1 MVLNGNIK
9 KKTVFDWFKE
19 ITTDKRPWSFF
30 DDDFKKEFNVFLI
43 HKIVSMTEAYI
54 DVANIGQSL
63 PYTDKEKIYKFYCEF
78 LPKKSIY
85 SKYIKGVK
93 TKPNENLLKYISKFY
108 ECSFRE
114 AEEYIQ
120 ILKKEDIQD
129 ILNRYGIEDKEIKKL
144 LK

>member
-1 MVLNGNIK
+1 MTI
-9 KKTVFDWFKE
+9 FDFFKQV
-19 ITTDKRPWSFF
+19 TTDKKPWSSFTE
-30 DDDFKKEFNVFLI
+30 DEQKAFNPYML

-54 DVANIGQSL
+54 EVANMGQSL
-63 PYTDKEKIYKFYCEF
+63 PYTDKGKIYKFYCEL

-85 SKYIKGVK
+85 SKYVKGTK
-93 TKPNENLLKYISKFY
+93 TKSNEDLLEYISKFY

-120 ILKKEDIQD
+120 ILKKEDMYD

>member
-1 MVLNGNIK
+1 MTI
-9 KKTVFDWFKE
+9 FDFFKQV
-19 ITTDKRPWSFF
+19 TTDKKPWSSFTE
-30 DDDFKKEFNVFLI
+30 DEQKAFNPYML

-54 DVANIGQSL
+54 EVANIGQSL
-63 PYTDKEKIYKFYCEF
+63 PYTDKEKIYKFYCEL
-78 LPKKSIY
+78 LPKKSVY
-85 SKYIKGVK
+85 SKYVKGTK
-93 TKPNENLLKYISKFY
+93 TKLNEDLLKYISKFY

-120 ILKKEDIQD
+120 ILNKEEMYD

>member
-1 MVLNGNIK
+1 MTI
-9 KKTVFDWFKE
+9 FDFFKQV
-19 ITTDKRPWSFF
+19 TTDKKPWSSFTE
-30 DDDFKKEFNVFLI
+30 DEQKAFNPYML

-54 DVANIGQSL
+54 EVANIGQSL
-63 PYTDKEKIYKFYCEF
+63 PYTDKEKIYKFYCEL
-78 LPKKSIY
+78 LPKKSVY
-85 SKYIKGVK
+85 SKYIKGTK
-93 TKPNENLLKYISKFY
+93 TKLNEDLLKYISRFY

-120 ILKKEDIQD
+120 ILNKEEMYD

>member
-1 MVLNGNIK
+1 MTI
-9 KKTVFDWFKE
+9 FDFFKQV
-19 ITTDKRPWSFF
+19 TTDKKPWSSFTE
-30 DDDFKKEFNVFLI
+30 DEKKAFNPYML

-54 DVANIGQSL
+54 EVANMGQSL
-63 PYTDKEKIYKFYCEF
+63 PYTDKEKIYKFYCEL
-78 LPKKSIY
+78 LPKKSVY
-85 SKYIKGVK
+85 SKYIKGTK
-93 TKPNENLLKYISKFY
+93 TKSNEDLLGYISKFY

-120 ILKKEDIQD
+120 LLRKEDMYD

>member
-1 MVLNGNIK
+1 MTI
-9 KKTVFDWFKE
+9 FDFFKQV
-19 ITTDKRPWSFF
+19 TTDKKPWSSFTE
-30 DDDFKKEFNVFLI
+30 DEQKAFNPYIL

-54 DVANIGQSL
+54 EVANIGQSL
-63 PYTDKEKIYKFYCEF
+63 PYTDKEKIYKFYCEL

-85 SKYIKGVK
+85 SKYVKGTK
-93 TKPNENLLKYISKFY
+93 TKSNEDLLEYISKFY

-114 AEEYIQ
+114 AEEYIS
-120 ILKKEDIQD
+120 ILKKEDMYD

>member
-1 MVLNGNIK
+1 MTI
-9 KKTVFDWFKE
+9 FDFFKQV
-19 ITTDKRPWSFF
+19 TTDKKPWLSFTE
-30 DDDFKKEFNVFLI
+30 DEQKAFNPYML

-54 DVANIGQSL
+54 EVANIGQSL
-63 PYTDKEKIYKFYCEF
+63 PYTDKEKIYKFYCEL

-85 SKYIKGVK
+85 SKYVKGTK
-93 TKPNENLLKYISKFY
+93 TKSNEDLLEYISKFY

-120 ILKKEDIQD
+120 ILKKEDMYD

-144 LK
+144 LKEK

>member
-1 MVLNGNIK
+1 MKI
-9 KKTVFDWFKE
+9 FDFFKQV
-19 ITTDKRPWSFF
+19 TTDKKPWSSFTE
-30 DDDFKKEFNVFLI
+30 DEQKAFNPYML

-54 DVANIGQSL
+54 EVANIGQSL
-63 PYTDKEKIYKFYCEF
+63 PYTDKEKIYKFYCEL

-85 SKYIKGVK
+85 SKYVKGTK
-93 TKPNENLLKYISKFY
+93 TKSNEDLLGYISKFY

-114 AEEYIQ
+114 AEEYIS
-120 ILKKEDIQD
+120 ILKKEDMYD

>member
-1 MVLNGNIK
+1 MTI
-9 KKTVFDWFKE
+9 FDFFKQV
-19 ITTDKRPWSFF
+19 TTDKKPWSSFTE
-30 DDDFKKEFNVFLI
+30 DEQKAFNPYML

-54 DVANIGQSL
+54 EVANIGPSL
-63 PYTDKEKIYKFYCEF
+63 PYTDKEKIYKFYCEL

-85 SKYIKGVK
+85 SKYVKGTK
-93 TKPNENLLKYISKFY
+93 TKSNEDLLEYISKFY

-120 ILKKEDIQD
+120 ILKKEDMYD

>member
-1 MVLNGNIK
+1 MTI
-9 KKTVFDWFKE
+9 FDFFKQV
-19 ITTDKRPWSFF
+19 TTDKKPWSSFTE
-30 DDDFKKEFNVFLI
+30 DEQKAFNPYML

-54 DVANIGQSL
+54 EVANIGQSL
-63 PYTDKEKIYKFYCEF
+63 PYTDKEKIYKFYCEL
-78 LPKKSIY
+78 LPKKSVY
-85 SKYIKGVK
+85 SKYIKG
-93 TKPNENLLKYISKFY
+93 TKIKSNEDLLGYISKFY

-120 ILKKEDIQD
+120 ILKKENMYD

>member
-1 MVLNGNIK
+1 MTI
-9 KKTVFDWFKE
+9 FDFFKHV
-19 ITTDKRPWSFF
+19 TTDKKSWSSFTE
-30 DDDFKKEFNVFLI
+30 DEQKAFNSFML
-43 HKIVSMTEAYI
+43 HRIVSMTEAYI
-54 DVANIGQSL
+54 NVANIGQSL

-93 TKPNENLLKYISKFY
+93 TKSNEDLLKYISKFY

>member
-1 MVLNGNIK
+1 MTI
-9 KKTVFDWFKE
+9 FDFFKQV
-19 ITTDKRPWSFF
+19 TTDKKPWSSFTE
-30 DDDFKKEFNVFLI
+30 DEQKAFNPYML

-54 DVANIGQSL
+54 EVANLGQSL

-93 TKPNENLLKYISKFY
+93 TKPNENLLKYISKFH

-120 ILKKEDIQD
+120 ILKKEDMQD

>member
-1 MVLNGNIK
+1 MTI
-9 KKTVFDWFKE
+9 FDFFKQV
-19 ITTDKRPWSFF
+19 TTDKKPWLSFTE
-30 DDDFKKEFNVFLI
+30 DEQKAFNPYML

-54 DVANIGQSL
+54 EVANIGQSL
-63 PYTDKEKIYKFYCEF
+63 PYTDKEKIYKFYCEL

-85 SKYIKGVK
+85 SKYVKGTK
-93 TKPNENLLKYISKFY
+93 TKSNEDLLEYISKFY

-120 ILKKEDIQD
+120 ILKKEDMYD

>member
-1 MVLNGNIK
+1 MTI
-9 KKTVFDWFKE
+9 FDFFKQV
-19 ITTDKRPWSFF
+19 TTDKKPWSSFTE
-30 DDDFKKEFNVFLI
+30 DEQKAFNPYML

-54 DVANIGQSL
+54 EVAHIGQSL
-63 PYTDKEKIYKFYCEF
+63 PYTDKEKIYKFYCEL
-78 LPKKSIY
+78 LPKKSVY
-85 SKYIKGVK
+85 SKYVKGTK
-93 TKPNENLLKYISKFY
+93 TKSNEDLLGYISKFY

-120 ILKKEDIQD
+120 ILKKEDMYN

>member
-1 MVLNGNIK
+1 MTI
-9 KKTVFDWFKE
+9 FDFFKQV
-19 ITTDKRPWSFF
+19 TTDKKPWLSFTE
-30 DDDFKKEFNVFLI
+30 DEQKAFNPYML

-54 DVANIGQSL
+54 EVANIGQSL
-63 PYTDKEKIYKFYCEF
+63 PYTDKEKIYKFYCEL

-85 SKYIKGVK
+85 SKYVKGTK
-93 TKPNENLLKYISKFY
+93 TKSNEDLLGYISKFY

-114 AEEYIQ
+114 AEEYIS
-120 ILKKEDIQD
+120 ILKKEDMYD

>member
-1 MVLNGNIK
+1 MTI
-9 KKTVFDWFKE
+9 FDFFKQV
-19 ITTDKRPWSFF
+19 TTDKKPWSSFTE
-30 DDDFKKEFNVFLI
+30 DEQKAFNPYML

-54 DVANIGQSL
+54 EVANIGQSL
-63 PYTDKEKIYKFYCEF
+63 PYTDKEKIYKFYCEL

-85 SKYIKGVK
+85 SKYVKGTK
-93 TKPNENLLKYISKFY
+93 TKSNEDLLGYISKFY

-114 AEEYIQ
+114 AEEYIS
-120 ILKKEDIQD
+120 ILKKEDMYD

>member
-1 MVLNGNIK
+1 MTI
-9 KKTVFDWFKE
+9 FDFFKQV
-19 ITTDKRPWSFF
+19 TTDKKPWSSFTE
-30 DDDFKKEFNVFLI
+30 DEQKAFNPYML

-54 DVANIGQSL
+54 EVANIGQSL
-63 PYTDKEKIYKFYCEF
+63 PYTDKEKIYKFYCEL

-85 SKYIKGVK
+85 SKYVKGTK
-93 TKPNENLLKYISKFY
+93 TKSNEDLLEHISKFY

-120 ILKKEDIQD
+120 ILKKEDMYD

>member
-1 MVLNGNIK
+1 MTI
-9 KKTVFDWFKE
+9 FDFFKQV
-19 ITTDKRPWSFF
+19 TTDKKPWSSFTEDEQKAF
-30 DDDFKKEFNVFLI
+30 SPYML

-54 DVANIGQSL
+54 EVANIGQSL
-63 PYTDKEKIYKFYCEF
+63 PYTDKEKIYKFYCEL

-85 SKYIKGVK
+85 SKYVKGTK
-93 TKPNENLLKYISKFY
+93 TKSNEDLLEYISKFY

-120 ILKKEDIQD
+120 ILKKEDMYD

>member
-1 MVLNGNIK
+1 MTI
-9 KKTVFDWFKE
+9 FDFFKQV
-19 ITTDKRPWSFF
+19 TTDKKSWSSFTE
-30 DDDFKKEFNVFLI
+30 DEQKAFNPYML

-54 DVANIGQSL
+54 EVANIGQSL
-63 PYTDKEKIYKFYCEF
+63 PYTDKEKIYKFYCEL

-85 SKYIKGVK
+85 SKYVKGTK
-93 TKPNENLLKYISKFY
+93 TKSNEDLLEYISKFY

-120 ILKKEDIQD
+120 ILKKEDMYD

>member
-1 MVLNGNIK
+1 MTI
-9 KKTVFDWFKE
+9 FDFFKQV
-19 ITTDKRPWSFF
+19 TTDKKPWSSFTE
-30 DDDFKKEFNVFLI
+30 DEQKAFNPYML

-54 DVANIGQSL
+54 EVANIGQSL
-63 PYTDKEKIYKFYCEF
+63 PYTDKEKIYKFYCEL

-85 SKYIKGVK
+85 SKYVKGTK
-93 TKPNENLLKYISKFY
+93 TKLNEDLLGYVSKFY

-120 ILKKEDIQD
+120 ILKKEDMYD